1 MACHISLKNGGRVQ
15 LIQINI
21 LKVRIYSWISNIRWI
36 ISIKCF
42 NNPLIWISH
51 LIYLGSCDSVPNLS
65 SQTPTKA
72 RLQLRRASV
81 SLDEGRFPQNN
92 VQTLLSRH
100 RSLQVKYFSL
110 FLDRVKHRPYLQVS
124 SNIQKDAV

>member
-1 MACHISLKNGGRVQ
+1 MDEQYRMDRFFYQ
-15 LIQINI
+15 L
-21 LKVRIYSWISNIRWI
+21 SN
-36 ISIKCF
+36 S

-51 LIYLGSCDSVPNLS
+51 LIFLGSCDSVPNLS

-81 SLDEGRFPQNN
+81 SLDEGQFPQNN

-110 FLDRVKHRPYLQVS
+110 FLDRVKHYGCTCKYYQHFITCCLVGFSRIGNS
-124 SNIQKDAV
+124 

>member
-1 MACHISLKNGGRVQ
+1 MDEQYRMEYQ
-15 LIQINI
+15 L
-21 LKVRIYSWISNIRWI
+21 SN
-36 ISIKCF
+36 S

-81 SLDEGRFPQNN
+81 SLDEGQFPQNN

-110 FLDRVKHRPYLQVS
+110 FLDRFKLILMDTSHTASSIKHLITY
-124 SNIQKDAV
+124 

>member
-1 MACHISLKNGGRVQ
+1 MDEQYQMDISP
-15 LIQINI
+15 
-21 LKVRIYSWISNIRWI
+21 ISF
-36 ISIKCF
+36 KCF

-81 SLDEGRFPQNN
+81 SLDEGQFPQNN

-100 RSLQVKYFSL
+100 RSLQVKYFSS
-110 FLDRVKHRPYLQVS
+110 FLDRVKQAVPAGII
-124 SNIQKDAV
+124 NIS

>member
-1 MACHISLKNGGRVQ
+1 MDEQYRMDRFFVLYQ
-15 LIQINI
+15 L
-21 LKVRIYSWISNIRWI
+21 SN
-36 ISIKCF
+36 S

-81 SLDEGRFPQNN
+81 SLDEGQFPQNN

-110 FLDRVKHRPYLQVS
+110 FLDRVKQAVPA
-124 SNIQKDAV
+124 SNINIS